1 MVMLVKTK
9 DCLVKARYSFRR
21 ECGRT
26 PPSPMYWH
34 GCAKDFLCNDFKDET
49 ISLRYAH

>member
-1 MVMLVKTK
+1 MLVKTK

-21 ECGRT
+21 ECGRALFL
-26 PPSPMYWH
+26 PMYWD